1 MTVPDPTKQPA
12 EAVSLASWL
21 AGHCQAM
28 GGGDR
33 VPAPSIEDTDS
44 WMLGYDVGTQDR
56 KGEDSTPPNYT
67 AS

>member
-1 MTVPDPTKQPA
+1 MTTPDNEVDPA
-12 EAVSLASWL
+12 ASLASWL

-33 VPAPSIEDTDS
+33 IPAPSIEDIQS
-44 WMLGYDVGTQDR
+44 WMIGYDVGTRDR
-56 KGEDSTPPNYT
+56 QEGESSTESSNT